1 MARGSSNNRV
11 LVKEAARALDQF
23 KYEVASEIGVN
34 PPASGYWGD
43 LASRDCGAVGGQMV
57 RRMIQQAE
65 HQLAGGQATAA
76 APTAFGRFGNPQ

>member
-1 MARGSSNNRV
+1 MAQGSRSNRV
-11 LVKEAARALDQF
+11 LVREATRALDQF

-43 LASRDCGAVGGQMV
+43 LASRDCGAVGGHMV

-65 HQLAGGQATAA
+65 QQLAAGQAA
-76 APTAFGRFGNPQ
+76 APAATFGRFGSPQ